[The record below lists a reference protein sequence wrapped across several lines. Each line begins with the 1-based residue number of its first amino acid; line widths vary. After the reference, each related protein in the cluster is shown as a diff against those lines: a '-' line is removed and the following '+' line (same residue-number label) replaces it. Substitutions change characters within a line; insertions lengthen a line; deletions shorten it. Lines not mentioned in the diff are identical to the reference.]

1 MNHYIQCPEGRKCR
15 DYLDIEKIPI
25 VHQWNKQL
33 SCDGT
38 YSAALCTV
46 QMAVGMTYTKGMK
59 QTNLMNNS
67 IFLSFMISELS
78 KFDCKR

>member
-33 SCDGT
+33 TCVGT
-38 YSAALCTV
+38 FSAASCTV
-46 QMAVGMTYTKGMK
+46 QMNVGTTRTTGLK
-59 QTNLMNNS
+59 QKNLMNYS
-67 IFLSFMISELS
+67 IVLSFDI
-78 KFDCKR
+78 

>member
-59 QTNLMNNS
+59 QTKQKDVFYERHMDT
-67 IFLSFMISELS
+67 IPIIQ
-78 KFDCKR
+78 